1 MEIKSKEYPRS
12 GKAVV
17 IQMDGA
23 TEEDTSLFFL
33 FTVNQVEEV
42 LSEITLVGIPFSPE
56 FIQGMC
62 CWRGQVVPVIDIE
75 KRFGLSE
82 STHTSSGRYL
92 LVRTGAQDSK
102 GGRQLLRCVFRVPD
116 RIKVIQNAGDSS
128 SIMPEK
134 VGIESS
140 LVRGTFQQGNDIFMV
155 PDVASILQK

>member
-1 MEIKSKEYPRS
+1 METQSKEYSRS

-23 TEEDTSLFFL
+23 SEEDTSLFFL

-42 LSEITLVGIPFSPE
+42 LSEITLVEIPFAPE

-75 KRFGLSE
+75 KRFGLSG

-92 LVRTGAQDSK
+92 LVRTGAQDST

-116 RIKVIQNAGDSS
+116 RIKVIQNVGDSS

-134 VGIESS
+134 VGIKSS
-140 LVRGTFQQGNDIFMV
+140 LVRGTFQQENDIFIV
-155 PDVASILQK
+155 PDVASILEK